1 MRKQPLQSTRR
12 LLVHKSISQTM
23 KAQIAMIFV
32 IFVAGTVISA
42 YGQSANNNFFIFVH
56 INVRDSDDKLIAY
69 QEGYNIQITD
79 LELLNKLLDKK
90 PAVST
95 MQKDGK
101 NYEIVQLT
109 YSDKFDSPTVIS
121 NSGVG
126 IVVEGKDLFL
136 ANYQHDGYPL
146 VKGDT
151 VTSIW
156 TIIRPAR

>member
-1 MRKQPLQSTRR
+1 M
-12 LLVHKSISQTM
+12 HKSISQMM
-23 KAQIAMIFV
+23 KVQIAMIFV
-32 IFVAGTVISA
+32 IFGVGTVISA

-56 INVRDSDDKLIAY
+56 INIRDSSGNLIAY

-79 LELLNKLLDKK
+79 LELLNKLLDKQ
-90 PAVST
+90 PVVST

-109 YSDKFDSPTVIS
+109 YNDKFDSPTVIA

-126 IVVEGKDLFL
+126 ITVKGKDLFL

-146 VKGDT
+146 IKGDT

>member
-1 MRKQPLQSTRR
+1 
-12 LLVHKSISQTM
+12 M
-23 KAQIAMIFV
+23 KIQIAMIFV
-32 IFVAGTVISA
+32 IFTAGTVISA
-42 YGQSANNNFFIFVH
+42 YGQSIDNGDFSIFVH
-56 INVRDSDDKLIAY
+56 TNIRDSDGNLIAY

-79 LELLNKLLDKK
+79 LGLLNKLLDKK

-101 NYEIVQLT
+101 NYEIVQLI
-109 YSDKFDSPTVIS
+109 YNDKIDSPTVIS

-126 IVVEGKDLFL
+126 IVVEGKNLFL
-136 ANYQHDGYPL
+136 ANYQHDGYLL